1 MIPFKLDMDRV
12 PLDDWGTPEDIG
24 AQSLG
29 PAPRVAGKILFG
41 TLDSPVSG
49 GLYAATRGRYRV
61 TYPFD
66 EHATL
71 LDGQLAPRPTPGHRR
86 PAPGHRGHEEEH
98 EEEIS
103 GSEGGRGGW
112 RWRRFAAW
120 AASRMPRSLAGQV
133 RRHGVSKGAAARAGG
148 GTPSSSTCWPRR
160 TWTCMCTR
168 ALGER

>member
-71 LDGQLAPRPTPGHRR
+71 LDGQLALTDEASGRTVVYGPGDSWIIAAGSTIVWDIR
-86 PAPGHRGHEEEH
+86 
-98 EEEIS
+98 
-103 GSEGGRGGW
+103 SEGVRK
-112 RWRRFAAW
+112 
-120 AASRMPRSLAGQV
+120 SYLA
-133 RRHGVSKGAAARAGG
+133 VSSGAKVA
-148 GTPSSSTCWPRR
+148 
-160 TWTCMCTR
+160 
-168 ALGER
+168 